1 MWWCKSLIKEAF
13 SKPSLHNTSSSMG
26 IGRRSRGVRGLNPY
40 TTSKGEGDLETHLQ
54 IPLPNFPNS

>member
-1 MWWCKSLIKEAF
+1 
-13 SKPSLHNTSSSMG
+13 MG

-54 IPLPNFPNS
+54 IPLPNFPNI